1 MFVHT
6 CSLSNTRTKTIT
18 ITTLKPATGRVVQLI
33 QRVGLPSF
41 LPNCSRTNRW
51 GQAFNQTIKAIT
63 GPARARRL

>member
-1 MFVHT
+1 MAILT
-6 CSLSNTRTKTIT
+6 LTITSTKTIT
-18 ITTLKPATGRVVQLI
+18 ITTLKPATGHVVQSI
-33 QRVGLPSF
+33 QRIGLPSF